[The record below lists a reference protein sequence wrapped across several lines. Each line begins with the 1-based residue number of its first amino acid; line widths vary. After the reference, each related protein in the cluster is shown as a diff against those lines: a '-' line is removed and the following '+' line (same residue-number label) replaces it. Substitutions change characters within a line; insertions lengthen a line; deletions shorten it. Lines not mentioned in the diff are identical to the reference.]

1 MLAAVFF
8 SLLGPAIEVGLAGH
22 GARVSAAAAVVTGM
36 LSGAAAL
43 ALIHRMV
50 PHEHFA
56 MGREGPE
63 ALHVRRLW
71 LFVLAVPVA
80 CVAWTVTHEEIFR
93 EPREYCQERSRSGR
107 HLLTRKFF
115 YLFTCEYC
123 FSHYVTIFFIA
134 LTNFRLL
141 IDDWRGYVLA
151 FFALV
156 LVANMY
162 LNLYARLRV
171 DITSE
176 KKDIERKEKEIEH
189 KEKELEKLDVELEQA
204 RGKG

>member
-1 MLAAVFF
+1 MRDSDFTLSRQIFWLMILAIPIATV
-8 SLLGPAIEVGLAGH
+8 
-22 GARVSAAAAVVTGM
+22 ARTVVY
-36 LSGAAAL
+36 
-43 ALIHRMV
+43 
-50 PHEHFA
+50 
-56 MGREGPE
+56 
-63 ALHVRRLW
+63 
-71 LFVLAVPVA
+71 
-80 CVAWTVTHEEIFR
+80 EEIFR
-93 EPREYCQERSRSGR
+93 EPREWCKYKSQTCRSFIQ
-107 HLLTRKFF
+107 RKFF

-141 IDDWRGYVLA
+141 INDWRGYVIA

-162 LNLYARLRV
+162 MNLYARLRV

-189 KEKELEKLDVELEQA
+189 KEKEIQHLDAKLNNSIEKS
-204 RGKG
+204 